1 MDIYGIEHRKKVAA
15 KYNLA
20 EQEIID
26 MPRDKFEIFVSGLEI
41 GEKYG
46 ARKII
51 NYLKEERDKEQNY
64 IKNDEEALKEVIN
77 DEKQ

>member
-1 MDIYGIEHRKKVAA
+1 MAAFDPYSINHRKSVAE
-15 KYNLA
+15 KYSLT

-26 MPRDKFEIFVSGLEI
+26 MPRDKFEVFCTGLEI

-51 NYLKEERDKEQNY
+51 NYLKEEAKKEQNP
-64 IKNDEEALKEVIN
+64 
-77 DEKQ
+77 Q